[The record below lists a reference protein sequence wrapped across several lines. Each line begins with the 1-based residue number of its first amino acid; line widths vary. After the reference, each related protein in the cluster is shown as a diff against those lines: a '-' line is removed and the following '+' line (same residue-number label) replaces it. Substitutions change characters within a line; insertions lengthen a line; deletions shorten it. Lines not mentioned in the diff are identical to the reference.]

1 MKSTYE
7 RQLMQIKKESEAS
20 IWELRNIHEESRAIA
35 KQLKEDL
42 NRKQGQF
49 DYVSNQ
55 LRELL

>member
-1 MKSTYE
+1 
-7 RQLMQIKKESEAS
+7 MQIKKESEAS

-49 DYVSNQ
+49 DCVSNQ

>member
-1 MKSTYE
+1 
-7 RQLMQIKKESEAS
+7 MQIKKESEAS